1 MKNNRILATAGD
13 QKILILAVVI
23 SAVMGVLN
31 PRFLGFENIISILVK
46 ISIEGVIF
54 IGMTYLIILGEI
66 DLSVGS
72 VMALCSAM
80 SIIGQE
86 HGLLVGVAAALATG
100 LLVGALNGLL
110 VVKLR
115 VASIAVTLG
124 MMVLLNG
131 IVFVLT
137 KSLAPA
143 GGNYSI
149 AGTNPSFRLITD
161 TTLFGVPTLI
171 LILVFLLA
179 VFAFVLKKTVF
190 GRNIYA
196 TGGNLTASRYAN
208 IKVDSVRIA
217 AFALT
222 GLLSG
227 LAGVLLSAKYNIA
240 SWQIGTN
247 TPLFVITAV
256 LLGGVSLSGGE
267 GSLLRAFQGL
277 LLVGVIDSMVVNLKI
292 YPSARLMLLGALL
305 IVMLSVDGIR
315 IRKERYS

>member
-1 MKNNRILATAGD
+1 VKNNRILATAGD

-23 SAVMGVLN
+23 SAVMGVLY

-100 LLVGALNGLL
+100 LLVGAINGVL

-149 AGTNPSFRLITD
+149 AGTNPNFRLITD
-161 TTLFGVPTLI
+161 TQLFGIPTLI
-171 LILVFLLA
+171 LILALLLA
-179 VFAFVLKKTVF
+179 AFAFVLKKTVF

-208 IKVDSVRIA
+208 IKVDSVRIG
-217 AFALT
+217 AFVLT

-292 YPSARLMLLGALL
+292 YPSARLMMLGALL
-305 IVMLSVDGIR
+305 IIMLSVDGIR
-315 IRKERYS
+315 IKRERYI